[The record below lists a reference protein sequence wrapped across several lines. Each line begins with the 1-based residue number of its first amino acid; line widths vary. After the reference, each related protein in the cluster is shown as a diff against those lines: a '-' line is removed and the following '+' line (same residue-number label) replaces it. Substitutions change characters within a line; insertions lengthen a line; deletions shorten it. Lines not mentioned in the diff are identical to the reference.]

1 MHSGYDVSSRRPCSV
16 AATLELVG
24 ERWSLVV
31 VRELFY
37 GVRRF
42 DGIRRATGAPRNML
56 AARLKTLQQAGVVQ
70 RRPYLDR
77 PPRYEYFLTAAGLEL
92 VPVLLTL
99 QRWGDTHLAGS
110 LTMPL
115 RHVHQGSAEH
125 RLRPELV
132 CTTCGET
139 VTAPDLTM
147 ALADPWAEPPPAP
160 AGQPGSG

>member
-1 MHSGYDVSSRRPCSV
+1 MRSSDVDSGRRPCSV

-56 AARLKTLQQAGVVQ
+56 AARLRTLQESGIVD
-70 RRPYLDR
+70 RIPYSDR
-77 PPRYEYFLTAAGLEL
+77 PQRYEYFLTAAGLEL

-99 QRWGDTHLAGS
+99 QKWGDTHLTGN

-115 RHVHQGSAEH
+115 RHTHRGSPEH

-132 CTTCGET
+132 CTTCGEA
-139 VTAPDLTM
+139 VTAPDLRM
-147 ALADPWAEPPPAP
+147 ALADPWAEPAPAP
-160 AGQPGSG
+160 AGQPASG

>member
-1 MHSGYDVSSRRPCSV
+1 MGSNGVDHSRRPCSV

-56 AARLKTLQQAGVVQ
+56 AARLRTLQVSGIVD
-70 RRPYLDR
+70 RRPYTDR
-77 PPRYEYFLTAAGLEL
+77 PLRYEYFLTAAGLEL

-99 QRWGDTHLAGS
+99 QKWGDTHLTGN

-115 RHVHQGSAEH
+115 RHAHDGGAGH
-125 RLRPELV
+125 RLAPDLI

-139 VTAPDLTM
+139 VTARDLTM
-147 ALADPWAEPPPAP
+147 AVADPWAGPAPAP
-160 AGQPGSG
+160 AGQASP